1 MTSTAL
7 IAVVVLLLL
16 PVVLI
21 WRLTESKQQT
31 AIRLRRQGQTYE
43 QIGNRLGFH
52 RTTVS
57 KWVRAAA

>member
-1 MTSTAL
+1 MTTSAL

-21 WRLTESKQQT
+21 WRLTESRQQT
-31 AIRLRRQGQTYE
+31 AIRLRRQGQTYK
-43 QIGNRLGFH
+43 QIGDRLGFH

-57 KWVRAAA
+57 RWVNA